1 MRVSTETEESQGNY
15 HLLPILIPES
25 HSRGK
30 CDPCSTSPAVGIR
43 TTVKGILVDAM
54 TPVWFMLCCES
65 LRPGAAHSANSH
77 GLGNLGCA
85 SGFDYV
91 WTSSFTIDNCHSL
104 EIFLPSCA
112 LGKKRK
118 KKRKI
123 NKLFLWFVLVAA
135 GISDVL
141 NRDAQATIGK
151 RTDQLSGTRWPFRP
165 PEPSQKPCQLQ
176 TSCGIRNCF
185 WRHCQKV
192 LIR

>member
-1 MRVSTETEESQGNY
+1 MRIRTETEESHGNC
-15 HLLPILIPES
+15 HHLPILIPES
-25 HSRGK
+25 HSRDK
-30 CDPCSTSPAVGIR
+30 CDPCSTSPTAGPLWRGSWLVLWYQPGSCYAV
-43 TTVKGILVDAM
+43 
-54 TPVWFMLCCES
+54 S
-65 LRPGAAHSANSH
+65 LWGQEQPHTANSH

-112 LGKKRK
+112 LGKK
-118 KKRKI
+118 KRKT

-141 NRDAQATIGK
+141 NRGAQATIGK
-151 RTDQLSGTRWPFRP
+151 RTDQLSGTCWPFRP

-185 WRHCQKV
+185 WRHC
-192 LIR
+192 